1 MRLKSLKVFG
11 FKTFAEA
18 TTLEFTPG
26 TTAVV
31 GPNGSGKSNL
41 VDAIRWVLGEQSSRS
56 LRSQKME
63 DVIFA
68 GNASR
73 KPLGMAEVSL
83 TFDNADRSLPL
94 DFNEVAIT
102 RRAYRAGESEF
113 FINRAA
119 VRLRD
124 VHELLMGTG
133 LGPGSYAIVSQGQID
148 AILSSKPTERRAL
161 FEETAGIGKFLARKN
176 ESLRRLE
183 ATEQNAIRVND
194 LIAELERRVPEL
206 DSQVRR
212 AKRYRKVTSRVRD
225 LEILSFLRA
234 SQSRRGERERVAAE
248 LERHENERAAAA
260 ARAAQL
266 GAELSQLRETL
277 YTVEL
282 ELDKHR
288 AESQSARS
296 DLARIEAELAA
307 AVARRDGLERQS
319 NASVAD
325 RERVEGERVTLRAQI
340 ASLEERLAP
349 LSAQT
354 EGSRER
360 ELAATAAVADAR
372 GALDAVYQELR
383 AVEALAAE
391 RAASEAQRRAQ
402 MQGAHADIERLQRE
416 HAAALTERD
425 KHAAQAEAAR
435 TRFAEAET
443 LIARH
448 EAEAIAQRERARAAR
463 ERGEAAAQRVAE
475 LERRRREI
483 ASEIAGAES
492 RLHTIEELEA
502 SLEGHA
508 HGTRAVVEASQ
519 RGQLRGLH
527 GVVSNLISV
536 DEQYARALDVA
547 FGAGLSNIIAERSE
561 DAEAAVAYLRS
572 RELGRATFLPLD
584 TLASR
589 EGHELGRLRG
599 RAGVIGYAHTLVR
612 AEPQYRGIVAWLVGR
627 VLVVDE
633 LRTGIQLVRG
643 EGFGGSIVT
652 LEGEQI
658 LGGGAITGGRFR
670 KERSILARRAQ
681 AETLRERI
689 PQLRA
694 QLEQIE
700 RDGLA
705 AKAELDA
712 SSAERDEATRL
723 AGEAEVALRDVRTQL
738 QGLVVEIERLDTALA
753 AAGTRIDGV
762 VVARDDAQARLH
774 ALERVADS
782 HVDLSEQRATLEG
795 NLAAAREHIAAVE
808 SAQREVAAAA
818 SGLRE
823 QIAAL
828 GAEHEGAVTRLG
840 LLDADAQRAGAVR
853 ETMLHELEAL
863 RAQTAQLE
871 SVLGSARERVAVAD
885 AAVEQSRAA
894 REATADQSN
903 QREAD
908 ERIAQSA
915 EREAGTAGESG
926 RRRLAEIDAE
936 LGMLQQTFAQNPAS
950 DEEQADVLGR
960 YESEPADVVDEL
972 PRLREELIRLQ
983 ANVNLNAEADRDEL
997 TERERFLREQMD
1009 DLHKARETLL
1019 ATISEIELSCQVVFN
1034 ETFDKVR
1041 GNFAHVFGELFPG
1054 GKAEMWQ
1061 TNPDNLSETGIEIS
1075 VQPPGKKMTN
1085 LAALSGGERAMTA
1098 SALIFALIAV
1108 KPSPFY
1114 LLDEVDAALDDANVE
1129 RLSIKIREVSSTAQ
1143 MLIVTHNKKT
1153 MELAQ
1158 RMYGVTMQE
1167 PGVSSII
1174 SAVLDDTPQP
1184 APAEPEPVA
1193 AAPAPEP
1200 HAATTTEPEPEA
1212 EREPE
1217 TVLT

>member
-18 TTLEFTPG
+18 TTLDFVDG

-68 GNASR
+68 GNNTR

-83 TFDNADRSLPL
+83 TFDNTERVLPL
-94 DFNEVAIT
+94 DFGEVQIT
-102 RRAYRAGESEF
+102 RRSYRVGESEF
-113 FINRAA
+113 YINREP

-148 AILSSKPTERRAL
+148 SILSSKPTERRAL
-161 FEETAGIGKFLARKN
+161 FEETAGIGKFLARKH
-176 ESLRRLE
+176 EALRRLD

-206 DSQVRR
+206 DTQVRR
-212 AKRYRKVTSRVRD
+212 AKRYRKVTARVRD
-225 LEILSFLRA
+225 LEILAFLRA
-234 SQSRRGERERVAAE
+234 SSSRRAERERVAAE
-248 LERHENERAAAA
+248 LEQHENKRAAAA

-266 GAELSQLRETL
+266 GAQLSTLRETM

-282 ELDKHR
+282 QLDKDRAQAQAAR
-288 AESQSARS
+288 AEMS
-296 DLARIEAELAA
+296 RIEADLAA
-307 AVARRDGLERQS
+307 AIARRDGLERQS
-319 NASVAD
+319 SAVIAD
-325 RERVEGERVTLRAQI
+325 RERVESERVGLREQI

-349 LSAQT
+349 LTAQT

-360 ELAATAAVADAR
+360 ELAASEAVAGAR

-391 RAASEAQRRAQ
+391 RAANEAERRAQ
-402 MQGAHADIERLQRE
+402 IASARTEIERLEGE
-416 HAAALTERD
+416 HASALAERD
-425 KHAAQAEAAR
+425 VHGRQAEEARARFSERELLIARYEAEAA
-435 TRFAEAET
+435 
-443 LIARH
+443 
-448 EAEAIAQRERARAAR
+448 AQRERARLAR
-463 ERGEAAAQRVAE
+463 ERGEHGAQRVAD
-475 LERRRREI
+475 LQRRHREI

-502 SLEGHA
+502 ALEGHA
-508 HGTRAVVEASQ
+508 HGTKSVVEASQ
-519 RGQLRGLH
+519 RGLLHGLH
-527 GVVSNLISV
+527 GVVSNLIST
-536 DEQYARALDVA
+536 DERYARALDVA
-547 FGAGLSNIIAERSE
+547 FGAGLSNVIAETSE
-561 DAEAAVAYLRS
+561 DAEAAVAYLRA

-584 TLASR
+584 TLAQR
-589 EGHELGRLRG
+589 EGRDLGNMRNRS
-599 RAGVIGYAHTLVR
+599 GVIGYAHTLVR
-612 AEPQYRGIVAWLVGR
+612 AEPRYRGIVAFLVGR
-627 VLVVDE
+627 ILVVDE
-633 LRTGIQLVRG
+633 LRTGIQLTRG
-643 EGFGGSIVT
+643 EGFRDSIVT
-652 LEGEQI
+652 LDGDQI
-658 LGGGAITGGRFR
+658 MGGGAITGGRFR

-681 AETLRERI
+681 AETLKERI

-700 RDGLA
+700 RDGAA

-712 SSAERDEATRL
+712 TSAERDEATKL
-723 AGEAEVALRDVRTQL
+723 ANDAEVLLQDVRTQL
-738 QGLVVEIERLDTALA
+738 QGLVAEIERLDA
-753 AAGTRIDGV
+753 AVAASGARIETLS
-762 VVARDDAQARLH
+762 ASHDDVRSRLH
-774 ALERVADS
+774 ALERVADD
-782 HVDLSEQRATLEG
+782 HVDLSEQRTALEAQ
-795 NLAAAREHIAAVE
+795 LAGARERIAAVE
-808 SAQREVAAAA
+808 AEQSEVAAAA
-818 SGLRE
+818 SALRE

-828 GAEHEGAVTRLG
+828 SAEHDGAVTRLG
-840 LLDADAQRAGAVR
+840 LLDADAERAGAAR
-853 ETMLHELEAL
+853 ETMMRELEVL
-863 RAQTAQLE
+863 RARAAELQASLAT
-871 SVLGSARERVAVAD
+871 ARERVAAAD
-885 AAVEQSRAA
+885 AAVEASRRT
-894 REATADQSN
+894 REATADESS

-908 ERIAQSA
+908 ERIAQS
-915 EREAGTAGESG
+915 EDREATAAGESG

-936 LGMLQQTFAQNPAS
+936 LGMLQQTFAQNPATD
-950 DEEQADVLGR
+950 DEQKDVLTR
-960 YESEPADVVDEL
+960 YADEPSEIADEL
-972 PRLREELIRLQ
+972 PRLREELLRLQ

-1019 ATISEIELSCQVVFN
+1019 ATIAEIETSCQVQFN
-1034 ETFDKVR
+1034 ETFNAVKEQFSAV
-1041 GNFAHVFGELFPG
+1041 FAQLFPG
-1054 GKAEMWQ
+1054 GQADMWQ
-1061 TNPDNLSETGIEIS
+1061 TNPENLSETGIEIS
-1075 VQPPGKKMTN
+1075 VQPPGKKMTA

-1129 RLSIKIREVSSTAQ
+1129 RLSTKIRDVSATSQ

-1167 PGVSSII
+1167 PGVSSVI
-1174 SAVLDDTPQP
+1174 SATLDDRP
-1184 APAEPEPVA
+1184 A
-1193 AAPAPEP
+1193 AAPLAVAEP
-1200 HAATTTEPEPEA
+1200 QREHAIAG
-1212 EREPE
+1212 
-1217 TVLT
+1217 